1 MNATERKVFAFSTFV
16 AACIC
21 FGPRQWVSGAALL
34 VVSVVFFI
42 VDRRLSKREKMREKM
57 REKVQEKAA
66 VKEVEAP
73 KAEPE
78 AG

>member
-34 VVSVVFFI
+34 VVSVVLFI
-42 VDRRLSKREKMREKM
+42 HDRRLSRREKMRENT
-57 REKVQEKAA
+57 AA
-66 VKEVEAP
+66 KEALAP
-73 KAEPE
+73 TSEPE
-78 AG
+78 TG